1 MKLIPAIDLLNQKC
15 VRLYQGNFDE
25 VTYYDLDPIEL
36 AKHYQ
41 KLGFNNLH
49 LVDLNGSR
57 DGVNTNTHIIDN
69 LLNCTDLKI
78 QMGGGIRSPE
88 GIKKWLQS
96 DLKQLV
102 IGSFA
107 IKDFSVFVECLDA
120 DEKSRVIIALD
131 VTITNNLPMV
141 MIEGWQKQTDLDL
154 WSMINKFNDNRFF
167 NFLITDISK
176 DGTLQGPNLL
186 LYEQCK
192 KHSIDSKII
201 CSGGISSLN
210 DLQKLRDLS
219 MYAAVAGKSLI
230 EQKITDKEIIK
241 FLQEE

>member
-41 KLGFNNLH
+41 KLGCNNLH

-57 DGVNTNTHIIDN
+57 DGVNTNAHIIDN
-69 LLNCTDLKI
+69 LLNYTDLKI

-88 GIKKWLQS
+88 DIRKWLKS
-96 DLKQLV
+96 DLKRLV

-107 IKDFSVFVECLDA
+107 IKDFSVFTECLDD

-131 VTITNNLPMV
+131 VNIINNLPMV
-141 MIEGWQKQTDLDL
+141 MIEGWQKQTNLDL
-154 WSMINKFNDNRFF
+154 WSMINKFNDNGFF

-210 DLQKLRDLS
+210 DLRKLRDLS
-219 MYAAVAGKSLI
+219 MYAAVAGKSLL

>member
-41 KLGFNNLH
+41 KLGCTNLH
-49 LVDLNGSR
+49 LVDLNGSK
-57 DGVNTNTHIIDN
+57 DGVNTNTEIIEN
-69 LLNCTDLKI
+69 LLNCIDLKI
-78 QMGGGIRSPE
+78 QMGGGIRNPE
-88 GIKKWLQS
+88 LIRKWIKS
-96 DLKQLV
+96 DLTQLV

-107 IKDFSVFVECLDA
+107 ITKFDEFIECLDV
-120 DEKSRVIIALD
+120 DDRSRVIIALD
-131 VTITNNLPMV
+131 ISIDNNMPMV
-141 MIEGWQKQTDLDL
+141 MIDGWQKQTDLDL
-154 WSMINKFNDNRFF
+154 WSMLNKFNNSGFF
-167 NFLITDISK
+167 HFLITDISK
-176 DGTLQGPNLL
+176 DGTLLGPNLA
-186 LYEQCK
+186 LYEQCME
-192 KHSIDSKII
+192 HSVDSKII

-219 MYAAVAGKSLI
+219 MYAAVAGKSLL
-230 EQKITDKEIIK
+230 EQKITDKEIKK

>member
-88 GIKKWLQS
+88 GIRKWLKS
-96 DLKQLV
+96 DLEQLV

-107 IKDFSVFVECLDA
+107 IKDFSVFAECLDD

-131 VTITNNLPMV
+131 VTIINNLPMV
-141 MIEGWQKQTDLDL
+141 MIEGWQKQTNLDL

-210 DLQKLRDLS
+210 DLRKLRDLS
-219 MYAAVAGKSLI
+219 MYAAVAGKSLL

>member
-15 VRLYQGNFDE
+15 VRLYQGNFNE

-41 KLGFNNLH
+41 KLGCNNLH

-57 DGVNTNTHIIDN
+57 DGVNTNAHIIDN
-69 LLNCTDLKI
+69 ILNCTDLKI

-107 IKDFSVFVECLDA
+107 IKDFSVFVECLDD

-219 MYAAVAGKSLI
+219 MYAAVAGKSLL

>member
-41 KLGFNNLH
+41 KLGCNNLH

-57 DGVNTNTHIIDN
+57 DGVNTNAHIIDN

-88 GIKKWLQS
+88 GIRKWLKS
-96 DLKQLV
+96 DLEQLV

-107 IKDFSVFVECLDA
+107 IKDFSVFAECLDD

-131 VTITNNLPMV
+131 VTIINNLPMV
-141 MIEGWQKQTDLDL
+141 MIEGWQKQTNLDL

>member
-88 GIKKWLQS
+88 GIRKWLKS
-96 DLKQLV
+96 DLEQLV

-107 IKDFSVFVECLDA
+107 IKDFSVFAECLDD

-131 VTITNNLPMV
+131 VTIINNLPMV
-141 MIEGWQKQTDLDL
+141 MIEGWQKQTNLDL

>member
-15 VRLYQGNFDE
+15 VRLYQGNFNE

-88 GIKKWLQS
+88 GIRKWLKS
-96 DLKQLV
+96 DLEQLV

-107 IKDFSVFVECLDA
+107 IKDFSVFAECLDD

-131 VTITNNLPMV
+131 VTIINNLPMV
-141 MIEGWQKQTDLDL
+141 MIEGWQKQTNLDL

>member
-15 VRLYQGNFDE
+15 VRLYQGNFNE

-41 KLGFNNLH
+41 KLGCNNLH

-57 DGVNTNTHIIDN
+57 DGVNANAHIIDN

-107 IKDFSVFVECLDA
+107 IKDFNVFVECLDD

-154 WSMINKFNDNRFF
+154 WSMINKFNDNGFF

-219 MYAAVAGKSLI
+219 MYAAVAGKSLL

>member
-88 GIKKWLQS
+88 GIRKWLKS
-96 DLKQLV
+96 DLEQLV

-107 IKDFSVFVECLDA
+107 IKDFSVFAECLDD

-131 VTITNNLPMV
+131 VTIINNLPMV

-176 DGTLQGPNLL
+176 DGTLQGPNFL

-192 KHSIDSKII
+192 KYSIDSKII

>member
-15 VRLYQGNFDE
+15 VRLYQGNFNE

-88 GIKKWLQS
+88 GIRKWLKS
-96 DLKQLV
+96 DLEQLV

-107 IKDFSVFVECLDA
+107 IKDFGVFAECLDD

>member
-15 VRLYQGNFDE
+15 VRLYQGNFNE

-41 KLGFNNLH
+41 KLGCNNLH

-57 DGVNTNTHIIDN
+57 DGVNTNAHIIDN

-107 IKDFSVFVECLDA
+107 IKDFSVFVECLDD

-154 WSMINKFNDNRFF
+154 WSMINKFNDNGFF

-219 MYAAVAGKSLI
+219 MYADVEGKSLL

>member
-1 MKLIPAIDLLNQKC
+1 
-15 VRLYQGNFDE
+15 
-25 VTYYDLDPIEL
+25 
-36 AKHYQ
+36 
-41 KLGFNNLH
+41 
-49 LVDLNGSR
+49 
-57 DGVNTNTHIIDN
+57 
-69 LLNCTDLKI
+69 
-78 QMGGGIRSPE
+78 MGGGIRSPE

-107 IKDFSVFVECLDA
+107 IKDFSVFVECLDD

-154 WSMINKFNDNRFF
+154 WSMINKFNDNGFF

-219 MYAAVAGKSLI
+219 MYAAVAGKSLL

>member
-41 KLGFNNLH
+41 KLGCNNLH

-88 GIKKWLQS
+88 GIRKWLKS
-96 DLKQLV
+96 DLEQLV

-107 IKDFSVFVECLDA
+107 IKDFSVFAECLDD

-131 VTITNNLPMV
+131 VTIINNLPMV

-154 WSMINKFNDNRFF
+154 WSMINKFNDNV
-167 NFLITDISK
+167 
-176 DGTLQGPNLL
+176 
-186 LYEQCK
+186 
-192 KHSIDSKII
+192 II
-201 CSGGISSLN
+201 I
-210 DLQKLRDLS
+210 
-219 MYAAVAGKSLI
+219 
-230 EQKITDKEIIK
+230 KEIHYRYEF
-241 FLQEE
+241 FLLNRPYIFYPYLKMKTKWKTLSSILWKIYILY

>member
-41 KLGFNNLH
+41 KLGCNNLH

-69 LLNCTDLKI
+69 LLTCTDLNI
-78 QMGGGIRSPE
+78 QMGGGIRKPE
-88 GIKKWLQS
+88 DIKKWLKS
-96 DLKQLV
+96 NLKQLV

-107 IKDFSVFVECLDA
+107 IKDFNEFTECFD
-120 DEKSRVIIALD
+120 DDQKSRVIIALD
-131 VTITNNLPMV
+131 VTIVNNLPMV

-154 WSMINKFNDNRFF
+154 WSMISRFNDNGFF
-167 NFLITDISK
+167 NFLITDINK

-210 DLQKLRDLS
+210 DLQQLRDLS
-219 MYAAVAGKSLI
+219 MYAAVAGKSLL
-230 EQKITDKEIIK
+230 ERKITDREIIK